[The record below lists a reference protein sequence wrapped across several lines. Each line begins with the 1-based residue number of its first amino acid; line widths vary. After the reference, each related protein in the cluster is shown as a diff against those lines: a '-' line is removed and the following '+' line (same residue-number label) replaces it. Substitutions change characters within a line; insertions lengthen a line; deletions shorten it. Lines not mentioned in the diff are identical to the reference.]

1 MYTLTLEFKKQ
12 KKNYSYRFK
21 DLNELICECPRYENI
36 ESFSLAP
43 VFDKLDDNICILKPL
58 KNNDFLFLY
67 SSNTFFNEY
76 IPNLG
81 DYLKGRLLSEVFRF
95 NPLYEKLN
103 DNQTTIKL
111 DIEFDL
117 QLLINEKLLKFY
129 KVSFFKQNEYY
140 YLIFRDKTKIYQEK
154 KRSNRVF
161 EEAYIPRL
169 QINNDYQII
178 KSNQAFKEKIGYSIT
193 ELNKKGI
200 DNIVKTIHN
209 NPKGLTSFIDNFSA
223 IFKSEIENSN
233 LECEILTKD
242 GDNLWFNT
250 YIRQI
255 DDNLIQIGF
264 HYIKKIK
271 ETGDTDLSFLDNFM
285 NKQKGYKTA
294 ISIREGNTVKWTPE
308 IYEILEINQNNVDL
322 NSNDNFIYYY
332 TLPGEDEK
340 IQTIIDNLSDN
351 QIEKCIY
358 GIKTAKGNIKYLK
371 SLFSVQYI
379 NNKRNIYTFTQDITD
394 EVKSEQNALKLQENF
409 ELIQDTSKIGLTTY
423 EKGKYS
429 YTPEIYKIFGI
440 TPNEYPDTVSLM
452 HEFLV
457 PEDKNKLVEVFDLS
471 TSKPT
476 SEVTYRIISQDNTL
490 KYIYSQNKAIFN
502 KYGQV
507 IRKIGFIMDVTEETL
522 AKNEAFEL
530 QDNINQIQ
538 SLSKIFIT
546 TYKDGNFTYTDEA
559 YNLCET
565 TKEETA
571 SNDLINVVVPED
583 LKKIFKLVNSVSY
596 ENPNFQIKY
605 RILTAKGNNRIF
617 SCKATGKFDD
627 KHELIKIVGFIQDV
641 TETVEYEE
649 TLKQLSEDRKVL
661 LQEVHHRVKNNLQL
675 ILSFLNLESRFNKN
689 NPEYVL
695 NQAYNRIH
703 TMALTHEE
711 VYNSDSLS
719 NVNLKTFLE
728 DAINNLFNLYSK
740 GNIKLHLDIE
750 PIEIDMDRSIPLG
763 LLVNEVSLNTIKY
776 AFPNEVEGNYYITI
790 KNIDGILDLK
800 IWDDGVGLAN
810 GVDLFTAV
818 SLGFIIIRNFTQQLD
833 ANLTQLSNV
842 KGFGLELKF
851 KI

>member
-1 MYTLTLEFKKQ
+1 
-12 KKNYSYRFK
+12 
-21 DLNELICECPRYENI
+21 
-36 ESFSLAP
+36 
-43 VFDKLDDNICILKPL
+43 
-58 KNNDFLFLY
+58 
-67 SSNTFFNEY
+67 
-76 IPNLG
+76 
-81 DYLKGRLLSEVFRF
+81 
-95 NPLYEKLN
+95 
-103 DNQTTIKL
+103 
-111 DIEFDL
+111 
-117 QLLINEKLLKFY
+117 
-129 KVSFFKQNEYY
+129 
-140 YLIFRDKTKIYQEK
+140 
-154 KRSNRVF
+154 
-161 EEAYIPRL
+161 
-169 QINNDYQII
+169 
-178 KSNQAFKEKIGYSIT
+178 
-193 ELNKKGI
+193 
-200 DNIVKTIHN
+200 
-209 NPKGLTSFIDNFSA
+209 
-223 IFKSEIENSN
+223 
-233 LECEILTKD
+233 
-242 GDNLWFNT
+242 
-250 YIRQI
+250 
-255 DDNLIQIGF
+255 
-264 HYIKKIK
+264 
-271 ETGDTDLSFLDNFM
+271 
-285 NKQKGYKTA
+285 
-294 ISIREGNTVKWTPE
+294 
-308 IYEILEINQNNVDL
+308 
-322 NSNDNFIYYY
+322 
-332 TLPGEDEK
+332 
-340 IQTIIDNLSDN
+340 
-351 QIEKCIY
+351 
-358 GIKTAKGNIKYLK
+358 
-371 SLFSVQYI
+371 
-379 NNKRNIYTFTQDITD
+379 
-394 EVKSEQNALKLQENF
+394 
-409 ELIQDTSKIGLTTY
+409 
-423 EKGKYS
+423 
-429 YTPEIYKIFGI
+429 
-440 TPNEYPDTVSLM
+440 VSLM

-810 GVDLFTAV
+810 GVDLFTAE